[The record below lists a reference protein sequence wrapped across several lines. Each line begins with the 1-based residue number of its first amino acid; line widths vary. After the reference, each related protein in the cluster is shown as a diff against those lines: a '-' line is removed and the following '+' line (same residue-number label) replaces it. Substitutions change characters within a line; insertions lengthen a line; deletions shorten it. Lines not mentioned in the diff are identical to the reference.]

1 MRSVRPTAPTPSTAS
16 KNRTRPSKVWDR
28 SMEELNHQ
36 DLIRLQHS
44 TAPKQCSSA
53 SQPHCRAQRLA
64 SDQSNWNSSP
74 GPVSIGIVTS
84 EAFDRDGPRTSRR
97 WRVRDW

>member
-16 KNRTRPSKVWDR
+16 KNRARPSKVWDR

-36 DLIRLQHS
+36 DLTRLQHS
-44 TAPKQCSSA
+44 TAPKQCSSC
-53 SQPHCRAQRLA
+53 SQPQRRAQWLA

-74 GPVSIGIVTS
+74 GPVSMGTVTT
-84 EAFDRDGPRTSRR
+84 EALRWRGPRTSRR
-97 WRVRDW
+97 WRVRDS